1 MYLQRDKD
9 FSDFFTIFLKIL
21 KFYRG
26 AGFFFL
32 ILILYFRTLGTPF
45 GVIL

>member
-1 MYLQRDKD
+1 MYLQREKD
-9 FSDFFTIFLKIL
+9 FSDFFTLFLKIL

-32 ILILYFRTLGTPF
+32 ILILYSRILGISF